1 MSRLDGVQLR
11 PKAIGSEPS
20 GVEDRASAQREV
32 VEGDVDRPMVGSDA
46 VALWTIDEVSAYLRV
61 PVGTLY
67 QWRVRGE
74 GPPALRLGSRHLR
87 FSPESV
93 RAWAL
98 AQPAA

>member
-1 MSRLDGVQLR
+1 MKRSSGAELR
-11 PKAIGSEPS
+11 SQSVRVESEEGEGTAIFRVALPVGE
-20 GVEDRASAQREV
+20 
-32 VEGDVDRPMVGSDA
+32 VDRTGIGSDA

-98 AQPAA
+98 AQPGA